1 MARKVRIQGDYI
13 ELQKLLK
20 FAGIAATGGDA
31 KQLIEAS
38 LVQVN
43 GAVESRRSRK
53 LASGD
58 IVCVE
63 GVAEMIEIA

>member
-58 IVCVE
+58 IVRVE